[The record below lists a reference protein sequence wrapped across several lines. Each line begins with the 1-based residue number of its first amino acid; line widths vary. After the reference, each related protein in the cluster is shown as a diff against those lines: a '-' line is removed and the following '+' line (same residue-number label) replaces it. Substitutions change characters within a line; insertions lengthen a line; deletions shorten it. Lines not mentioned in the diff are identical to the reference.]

1 MNAVQ
6 VAHQVESTPLPGFHA
21 PTAPLAEVTV
31 LDVPHPQRSPR
42 PTVGAGGSR

>member
-21 PTAPLAEVTV
+21 PTAPLVEVTV
-31 LDVPHPQRSPR
+31 LVVPHPHRSPR
-42 PTVGAGGSR
+42 RPVVTGGSP